1 MGFLL
6 LGVDSLIACF
16 AVGALVSRSSWLLY
30 ATLFG
35 VCDAGGFLLG
45 TRPSLEY
52 PGRHG
57 QCH

>member
-16 AVGALVSRSSWLLY
+16 AVGALVSRRSWLTY

-35 VCDAGGFLLG
+35 GLRRGWIPARDVA
-45 TRPSLEY
+45 SLEH
-52 PGRHG
+52 P
-57 QCH
+57 